1 MRPGFT
7 TLSTSSKH
15 QLPNTLHYQKS
26 SSIRQYLHRPP
37 MYHLGDMLQKLAL
50 VVVLTLLLG
59 DAGNPIGLKGKK
71 GKTTICNNIPKK
83 LNINR
88 LFHIFKQ

>member
-1 MRPGFT
+1 
-7 TLSTSSKH
+7 
-15 QLPNTLHYQKS
+15 
-26 SSIRQYLHRPP
+26 

-71 GKTTICNNIPKK
+71 GKTTICNNIPKI
-83 LNINR
+83 LNI
-88 LFHIFKQ
+88 